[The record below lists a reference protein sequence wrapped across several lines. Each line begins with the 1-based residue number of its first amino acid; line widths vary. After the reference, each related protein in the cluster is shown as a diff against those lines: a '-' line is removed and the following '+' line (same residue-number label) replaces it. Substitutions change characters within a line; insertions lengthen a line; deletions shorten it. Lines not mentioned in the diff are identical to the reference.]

1 MAQEDKNME
10 STSKNLIMQQYTIDP
25 NRIDLGKASGFFH
38 IHDYDELLPLSDKQK
53 QHVTDDWGGYLFKG
67 HVEAARL
74 VTRRKI
80 GEPMTIAIRRDM
92 EKMENSENDIFSMML
107 CRFGKNPID
116 GRKCLQR
123 YTMNYFGEE
132 IIDVD
137 YANTFRDNRTNSY
150 HSYFIASHIGYP
162 GGSTGAI
169 VRVQIH
175 LENCEGIFNISEHGE
190 MELIGGNLSPTGIHY
205 LQGQVVFWMQKAY
218 EFDFQSP
225 V

>member
-1 MAQEDKNME
+1 M
-10 STSKNLIMQQYTIDP
+10 
-25 NRIDLGKASGFFH
+25 
-38 IHDYDELLPLSDKQK
+38 HDYDELVPLSEQQK
-53 QHVTDDWGGYLFKG
+53 RHVSGDWGGYLFKE

-80 GEPMTIAIRRDM
+80 GQPMTIAIRKVM

-123 YTMNYFGEE
+123 YTLNYYGEE

-137 YANTFRDNRTNSY
+137 YANTFRDNNTNSY

-162 GGSTGAI
+162 GRSTGAI

-175 LENCEGIFNISEHGE
+175 LENCEGTFNIGEQGE
-190 MELIGGNLSPTGIHY
+190 MELSGGNLSPTGIRY
-205 LQGQVVFWMQKAY
+205 LQGQTVVWMQKAY
-218 EFDFQSP
+218 DFDF
-225 V
+225 